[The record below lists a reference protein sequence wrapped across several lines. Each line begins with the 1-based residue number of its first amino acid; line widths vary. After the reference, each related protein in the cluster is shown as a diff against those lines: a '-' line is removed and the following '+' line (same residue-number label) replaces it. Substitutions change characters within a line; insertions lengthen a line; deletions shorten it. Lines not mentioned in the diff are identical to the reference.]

1 MATMANGRV
10 SPDYCITFWNNPYKD
25 TLYFSSGHFQGVCAI
40 FSHYVLNVKVTD
52 YTTTDITAKAIQ
64 ELMVTMETEILVP
77 ILKRCMNDK
86 QVFEILFLEIMFS
99 FPYQHY
105 KLQ

>member
-1 MATMANGRV
+1 MVVLLSGITLT
-10 SPDYCITFWNNPYKD
+10 STFCI
-25 TLYFSSGHFQGVCAI
+25 FSSGHFQGVCAI
-40 FSHYVLNVKVTD
+40 FSHYLLNVKVTD

-86 QVFEILFLEIMFS
+86 QVFEILFLEIMVYFL
-99 FPYQHY
+99 FNIINYTVF
-105 KLQ
+105 

>member
-1 MATMANGRV
+1 M
-10 SPDYCITFWNNPYKD
+10 
-25 TLYFSSGHFQGVCAI
+25 
-40 FSHYVLNVKVTD
+40 KVTD

-86 QVFEILFLEIMFS
+86 QVFEILLIETMFNLPFS
-99 FPYQHY
+99 HY
-105 KLQ
+105 KLLLYFKSLNVRTKLLGKEKHV